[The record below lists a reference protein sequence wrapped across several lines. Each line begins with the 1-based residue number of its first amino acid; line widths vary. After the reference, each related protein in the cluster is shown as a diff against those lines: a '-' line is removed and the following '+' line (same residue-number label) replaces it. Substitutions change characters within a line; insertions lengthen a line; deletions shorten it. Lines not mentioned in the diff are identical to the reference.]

1 MSYPMTEVDRMSSS
15 VLSQRLKWAST
26 YSGVGV
32 AVRNKTPDRGK
43 SELSGMLA
51 SLAFKA
57 V

>member
-1 MSYPMTEVDRMSSS
+1 MSSS